1 MLMSHSVAHDILPAS
16 LSKSD
21 NALVSIRRS
30 SSRIVG
36 NPYLIALR
44 QGCSSIVPNQFDRV
58 WITE

>member
-30 SSRIVG
+30 SSRMSATLTLG
-36 NPYLIALR
+36 LL
-44 QGCSSIVPNQFDRV
+44 QGSPSSV
-58 WITE
+58 